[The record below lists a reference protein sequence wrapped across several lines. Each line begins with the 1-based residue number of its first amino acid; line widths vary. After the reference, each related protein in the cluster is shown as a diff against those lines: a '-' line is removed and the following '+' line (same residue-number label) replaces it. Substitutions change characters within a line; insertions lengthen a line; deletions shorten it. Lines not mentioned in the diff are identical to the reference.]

1 MTNIFQA
8 AAAALEQART
18 ITPTERRVLQALR
31 DRGPGLP
38 LEVAMRV
45 LSFPEQ
51 IAPVLRSLQE
61 RGLARAERFG
71 GSALGDELWTI
82 TPLGLQTLEAAQ
94 ALSQRSAAPP
104 SRQMSE
110 ATQVPAKQLVG
121 QLSRGGRRTVRPDAI
136 QALAQ
141 RLGDWPTTESANDAT
156 SPLQQEADLLRK
168 LGELAEKRGDTQ
180 QAARYYEEALG
191 LIRKSREL
199 STD

>member
-1 MTNIFQA
+1 MTNNFQSA
-8 AAAALEQART
+8 VAALEQARI

-31 DRGPGLP
+31 DKGPGLP

-61 RGLARAERFG
+61 RGLVCAERFG
-71 GSALGDELWTI
+71 GSPLGDELWSI

-94 ALSQRSAAPP
+94 ALAQRSVSPPAPA
-104 SRQMSE
+104 E
-110 ATQVPAKQLVG
+110 APRDVA
-121 QLSRGGRRTVRPDAI
+121 S
-136 QALAQ
+136 
-141 RLGDWPTTESANDAT
+141 S
-156 SPLQQEADLLRK
+156 LQQEADLLRK

-191 LIRKSREL
+191 LLRKSREP

>member
-71 GSALGDELWTI
+71 GSPLGDELWSV

-94 ALSQRSAAPP
+94 ALAQRSVSPPASEAASAPRSVSPSSNIIAPP
-104 SRQMSE
+104 PVVELKAASAPRSVSPPAPAE
-110 ATQVPAKQLVG
+110 APRDVA
-121 QLSRGGRRTVRPDAI
+121 S
-136 QALAQ
+136 
-141 RLGDWPTTESANDAT
+141 S
-156 SPLQQEADLLRK
+156 LQQEADLLRK

>member
-45 LSFPEQ
+45 LAFPEQ
-51 IAPVLRSLQE
+51 IAPVLRDLQE
-61 RGLARAERFG
+61 QGLVRAERFG
-71 GSALGDELWTI
+71 GSALGDELWSI

-94 ALSQRSAAPP
+94 ALAQRSVSPP
-104 SRQMSE
+104 ASE
-110 ATQVPAKQLVG
+110 AASAPRSVSPPAPAEAPRDVA
-121 QLSRGGRRTVRPDAI
+121 S
-136 QALAQ
+136 
-141 RLGDWPTTESANDAT
+141 S
-156 SPLQQEADLLRK
+156 LQQEADLLRK

-191 LIRKSREL
+191 LIRKSREP

>member
-45 LSFPEQ
+45 LTFPEQ
-51 IAPVLRSLQE
+51 IAPVLRDLQE
-61 RGLARAERFG
+61 QGLVRAERFG
-71 GSALGDELWTI
+71 GSPLGDELWSV

-94 ALSQRSAAPP
+94 ALAQRSVSPP
-104 SRQMSE
+104 ASE
-110 ATQVPAKQLVG
+110 AASAPRSVSPPAPAEAPRDVA
-121 QLSRGGRRTVRPDAI
+121 S
-136 QALAQ
+136 
-141 RLGDWPTTESANDAT
+141 S
-156 SPLQQEADLLRK
+156 LQQEADLLRK

>member
-51 IAPVLRSLQE
+51 IVPVLRDLQE
-61 RGLARAERFG
+61 RGLVCPERFG

-94 ALSQRSAAPP
+94 ALAQQSATPSSQQSSQAPAQ
-104 SRQMSE
+104 R
-110 ATQVPAKQLVG
+110 LVG
-121 QLSRGGRRTVRPDAI
+121 QP
-136 QALAQ
+136 
-141 RLGDWPTTESANDAT
+141 PTESANDAT

-191 LIRKSREL
+191 LIRKSREP

>member
-82 TPLGLQTLEAAQ
+82 TPLGVQTLEAAQ
-94 ALSQRSAAPP
+94 ALAQRSVSPP
-104 SRQMSE
+104 ASE
-110 ATQVPAKQLVG
+110 AASAPRSVSPLEVLADMLRPEASEAASAPRSVSPPAPAEAPRDVA
-121 QLSRGGRRTVRPDAI
+121 S
-136 QALAQ
+136 
-141 RLGDWPTTESANDAT
+141 S
-156 SPLQQEADLLRK
+156 LQQEADLLRK

-191 LIRKSREL
+191 LIRKSREP

>member
-31 DRGPGLP
+31 DRGPSLP

-45 LSFPEQ
+45 LAFPEQ

-71 GSALGDELWTI
+71 GSPLGDELWSV

-94 ALSQRSAAPP
+94 ALAQRSVSPP
-104 SRQMSE
+104 ASE
-110 ATQVPAKQLVG
+110 AASAPRSVSPLAVLADMLRPEASEAASALRSVSPPAPAEAPRDVA
-121 QLSRGGRRTVRPDAI
+121 S
-136 QALAQ
+136 
-141 RLGDWPTTESANDAT
+141 S
-156 SPLQQEADLLRK
+156 LQQEADLLRK

-191 LIRKSREL
+191 LIRKSREP

>member
-71 GSALGDELWTI
+71 GSPLGDELWSV
-82 TPLGLQTLEAAQ
+82 TPLGVQTLEAAQ
-94 ALSQRSAAPP
+94 ALAQRSVSPPASAPA
-104 SRQMSE
+104 E
-110 ATQVPAKQLVG
+110 APRDVA
-121 QLSRGGRRTVRPDAI
+121 S
-136 QALAQ
+136 
-141 RLGDWPTTESANDAT
+141 S
-156 SPLQQEADLLRK
+156 LQQEADLLRK

-180 QAARYYEEALG
+180 QAARYYEEALW

>member
-71 GSALGDELWTI
+71 GSPLGDELWSV

-94 ALSQRSAAPP
+94 ALAQRSVTPP
-104 SRQMSE
+104 SQQSSQ
-110 ATQVPAKQLVG
+110 APAQRSVG
-121 QLSRGGRRTVRPDAI
+121 QLP
-136 QALAQ
+136 
-141 RLGDWPTTESANDAT
+141 TESANDAT
-156 SPLQQEADLLRK
+156 SPLQQEAELLRK
-168 LGELAEKRGDTQ
+168 LGELAEKRGDTEE
-180 QAARYYEEALG
+180 AARYYQQALTLLRQMRATPG
-191 LIRKSREL
+191 
-199 STD
+199 D

>member
-18 ITPTERRVLQALR
+18 ITPMERRVLQALR

-71 GSALGDELWTI
+71 GSPLGDELWSVTL
-82 TPLGLQTLEAAQ
+82 LGLQTLEAAQ
-94 ALSQRSAAPP
+94 ALAQRSVSPPASEAASAPRSVSPSSNIIAPP
-104 SRQMSE
+104 PKVASE
-110 ATQVPAKQLVG
+110 AASAPRSVSPPAPAEAPRDVA
-121 QLSRGGRRTVRPDAI
+121 S
-136 QALAQ
+136 
-141 RLGDWPTTESANDAT
+141 S
-156 SPLQQEADLLRK
+156 LQQEADLLRK

-191 LIRKSREL
+191 LIRKSREP

>member
-1 MTNIFQA
+1 MTNIFQEHLSG

-71 GSALGDELWTI
+71 GSPLGDELWSI

-94 ALSQRSAAPP
+94 ALAQRSVSPP
-104 SRQMSE
+104 ASQ
-110 ATQVPAKQLVG
+110 
-121 QLSRGGRRTVRPDAI
+121 
-136 QALAQ
+136 Q
-141 RLGDWPTTESANDAT
+141 RLPRRRDRSVRRRPPKRHAMSRRRY
-156 SPLQQEADLLRK
+156 SRK
-168 LGELAEKRGDTQ
+168 LTCFVSSASLRRSGVIHSRLPDITR
-180 QAARYYEEALG
+180 RPLG
-191 LIRKSREL
+191 
-199 STD
+199 

>member
-1 MTNIFQA
+1 
-8 AAAALEQART
+8 
-18 ITPTERRVLQALR
+18 
-31 DRGPGLP
+31 
-38 LEVAMRV
+38 MRV

-71 GSALGDELWTI
+71 GSPLGDELWSV

-94 ALSQRSAAPP
+94 ALAQRSVSPP
-104 SRQMSE
+104 ASE
-110 ATQVPAKQLVG
+110 AASAPRSVSRADSEGMSRLVPA
-121 QLSRGGRRTVRPDAI
+121 SEA
-136 QALAQ
+136 A
-141 RLGDWPTTESANDAT
+141 SAPRSV
-156 SPLQQEADLLRK
+156 SPPAPAEAPRDVASSLQQEADLLRK

>member
-45 LSFPEQ
+45 LTFPEQ
-51 IAPVLRSLQE
+51 IAPVLRDLQE
-61 RGLARAERFG
+61 QGLVRAERFG
-71 GSALGDELWTI
+71 GSPLGDELWSV

-94 ALSQRSAAPP
+94 ALAQRSVSPP
-104 SRQMSE
+104 ASE
-110 ATQVPAKQLVG
+110 AASAPRSVSPPAPAEAPRDVA
-121 QLSRGGRRTVRPDAI
+121 S
-136 QALAQ
+136 
-141 RLGDWPTTESANDAT
+141 S
-156 SPLQQEADLLRK
+156 LQQEADLLRK

-191 LIRKSREL
+191 LIRKSREP

>member
-45 LSFPEQ
+45 LTFPEQ
-51 IAPVLRSLQE
+51 IAPVLRDLQE
-61 RGLARAERFG
+61 QGLVRAERFG
-71 GSALGDELWTI
+71 GSALGDELWSI

-94 ALSQRSAAPP
+94 ALAQRSVSPP
-104 SRQMSE
+104 ASE
-110 ATQVPAKQLVG
+110 AASAPRSVSPSSNIIDDFPPIVDIEGTLAPRSVSPPAPAEAPRDVA
-121 QLSRGGRRTVRPDAI
+121 S
-136 QALAQ
+136 
-141 RLGDWPTTESANDAT
+141 S
-156 SPLQQEADLLRK
+156 LQQEADLLRK

-191 LIRKSREL
+191 LIRKSREP

>member
-18 ITPTERRVLQALR
+18 ITPMERRVLQALR

-71 GSALGDELWTI
+71 GSPLGDELWSVTL
-82 TPLGLQTLEAAQ
+82 LGLQTLEAAQ
-94 ALSQRSAAPP
+94 ALAQRSVSPP
-104 SRQMSE
+104 ASE
-110 ATQVPAKQLVG
+110 AASAPRSVSPPAPAEAPRDVA
-121 QLSRGGRRTVRPDAI
+121 S
-136 QALAQ
+136 
-141 RLGDWPTTESANDAT
+141 S
-156 SPLQQEADLLRK
+156 LQQEADLLRK

-191 LIRKSREL
+191 LIRKSREP

>member
-45 LSFPEQ
+45 LAFPEQ
-51 IAPVLRSLQE
+51 IAPVLRDLQE
-61 RGLARAERFG
+61 QGLVRAERFG

-110 ATQVPAKQLVG
+110 ATQAPAQRLVG
-121 QLSRGGRRTVRPDAI
+121 QP
-136 QALAQ
+136 
-141 RLGDWPTTESANDAT
+141 PTESANDAT

-191 LIRKSREL
+191 LIRKSREP

>member
-1 MTNIFQA
+1 MTNISQA

-18 ITPTERRVLQALR
+18 ITPAERRVLQALR
-31 DRGPGLP
+31 DRGPSLP

-51 IAPVLRSLQE
+51 IVPVLRSLQE

-71 GSALGDELWTI
+71 GSPLGDELWSV
-82 TPLGLQTLEAAQ
+82 TPLGVQTLEAAQ
-94 ALSQRSAAPP
+94 ALAQRSVSPP
-104 SRQMSE
+104 ASE
-110 ATQVPAKQLVG
+110 AASAPRSVSPPAPAEAPRDVA
-121 QLSRGGRRTVRPDAI
+121 S
-136 QALAQ
+136 
-141 RLGDWPTTESANDAT
+141 S
-156 SPLQQEADLLRK
+156 LQQEADLLRK

-191 LIRKSREL
+191 LIRKLHEP

>member
-31 DRGPGLP
+31 DRGPSLP

-45 LSFPEQ
+45 LAFPEQ

-71 GSALGDELWTI
+71 GSPLGDELWSV

-94 ALSQRSAAPP
+94 ALAQRSVSPP
-104 SRQMSE
+104 ASE
-110 ATQVPAKQLVG
+110 AASAPRSVSPPAPAEAPRDVA
-121 QLSRGGRRTVRPDAI
+121 S
-136 QALAQ
+136 
-141 RLGDWPTTESANDAT
+141 S
-156 SPLQQEADLLRK
+156 LQQEADLLRK

-191 LIRKSREL
+191 LIRKSREP